1 MKQHPIDFS
10 PPLCTIDPVTITAL
24 AIGGIGLIAG
34 GAAASAMAPSSGG
47 SQAPTPT
54 PSAPPQTPAPQ
65 AAPATER
72 PKAKSTTPSFIGG
85 AAVPDSRSFGSK
97 TLLGQ

>member
-1 MKQHPIDFS
+1 MKQYPIDYE
-10 PPLCTIDPVTITAL
+10 PPLCCIDPVTITAL
-24 AIGGIGLIAG
+24 AIGGISAIAG
-34 GAAASAMAPSSGG
+34 GAAASAMAPSGG
-47 SQAPTPT
+47 SKAAVQT
-54 PSAPPQTPAPQ
+54 PSAAPEIPAPQ